1 MISEITLITVKRSY
15 NFSWKKYQLNQF
27 SLKLE
32 CRSLYSTINETTEL
46 LFRNDLSMHVKD
58 FTMKNKLKTKCIC

>member
-27 SLKLE
+27 SLKPE

-46 LFRNDLSMHVKD
+46 FFRNDLSMHVKD
-58 FTMKNKLKTKCIC
+58 FTMKNKSKTKCIC